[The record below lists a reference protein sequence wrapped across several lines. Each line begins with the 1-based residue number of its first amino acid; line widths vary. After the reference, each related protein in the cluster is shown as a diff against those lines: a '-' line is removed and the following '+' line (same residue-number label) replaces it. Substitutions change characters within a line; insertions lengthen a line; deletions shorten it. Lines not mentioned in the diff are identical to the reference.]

1 MNPLQRMLAVLAV
14 SIGAAVP
21 APAAEMTWGTK
32 KVVYAAVEPK
42 DLRVFLRDF
51 AAQQGVGVF
60 VDPEVKG
67 ELTGS
72 FDLTPRSMME
82 VLGRKFGLMWYFD
95 GRVLYV
101 YPSTS
106 VESSVIRLSK
116 ASPAQFQRTLE
127 RLGIADTR
135 YPVSFDGTRGSV
147 MVSGPKRYVE
157 LVRQAASSSDRDSDN
172 DGGTTS
178 VRVFSLKYAFAGDYT
193 VNSGGREFQVP
204 GVVTVLRQAFAGD
217 MQGRLIG
224 DGRRTG
230 MNPRRSLGDP
240 GESNGGG
247 NNTANAGGKNTGDNT
262 ERSNPNPILPTL
274 DGRGGKSSGKG
285 GGSGGGGGGAFGLG
299 LLEGQPDR
307 GDSENNGSSAR
318 GVPSFSAD
326 PRTNAVIVRDVPSR
340 IEQYE
345 AVIKRLDEQPRLV
358 ELETNIVEINSED
371 FSELGI
377 DWRATGKRGQIEF
390 GGGGLANSVTQ
401 PNGVTTAPNLNGS
414 ALQSLGNIAGTVLG
428 VMTGGRTQLLA
439 RISALEQ
446 ARKAT
451 VSAQPKVMTLN
462 NVEVALDAI
471 ETFYVP
477 VPGYQSSQLFD
488 VSAGTSIRLT
498 PSVISADAPAAGS
511 LAAEKDMVRLLIK
524 IEDGNITGQK
534 VSALPTVKRMTIDT
548 QSLIPDGSTLLIAG
562 YSKEIESRDQNGVP
576 VLSSVPVLGNLF
588 KSTAKNRTR
597 VERLFMITPRVVDV
611 RSAQMAQPLQM
622 LPSPQDTA
630 PASQRA
636 AADAAPSPAPAPAA
650 VIMRPARESA
660 LAPTAVPAFAPAPAT
675 APAPAP
681 APAPTP
687 APIPVPVLAAAPALA
702 VAPAPAPVP
711 AAPPNPAP
719 AAAPSAPA
727 LVAAAAALGLSPPRP
742 LVASAPPTGSSA
754 GSGVA
759 SNTRAGTVIAR
770 TDPPP
775 TASQAAWALGFA
787 AQRPVAVTASPTG
800 ANVAPPAA
808 PKAPDPAASAAAQ
821 GNGRAAR

>member
-1 MNPLQRMLAVLAV
+1 MTHIQRMFAVLAL
-14 SIGAAVP
+14 SISATVP
-21 APAAEMTWGTK
+21 AHAAEMAWGTK
-32 KVVYAAVEPK
+32 KVVYSAVEPK

-72 FDLTPRSMME
+72 FDLSPRSMME
-82 VLGRKFGLMWYFD
+82 LLGRKFGLMWYFD

-101 YPSTS
+101 YPSTA
-106 VESSVIRLSK
+106 VESSVIRLSR
-116 ASPAQFQRTLE
+116 ASPEQFQRTLD
-127 RLGIADTR
+127 RLGIADAR
-135 YPVSFDGTRGSV
+135 YPVSFDGTRGSA

-157 LVRQAASSSDRDSDN
+157 LVKQAASTSDRGGENN
-172 DGGTTS
+172 DDGSTS
-178 VRVFSLKYAFAGDYT
+178 IRVISLKYAFAGDYT
-193 VNSGGREFQVP
+193 VNSGGKEFRMP
-204 GVVTVLRQAFAGD
+204 GLVTVLRQAFNGD
-217 MQGRLIG
+217 VQGRLIG

-230 MNPRRSLGDP
+230 LNPRRPAGDP

-247 NNTANAGGKNTGDNT
+247 NNTANAGGKNAGDKSAGDNGD
-262 ERSNPNPILPTL
+262 RSNANPLLPML
-274 DGRGGKSSGKG
+274 DGRGGKN
-285 GGSGGGGGGAFGLG
+285 SGGGAANPG
-299 LLEGQPDR
+299 LLEGLLDR
-307 GDSENNGSSAR
+307 GESDNSGSSAR

-340 IEQYE
+340 IDQYE

-377 DWRATGKRGQIEF
+377 DWRAMGRRGQIEV
-390 GGGGLANSVTQ
+390 GGGGIANPVTQ
-401 PNGVTTAPNLNGS
+401 PNGVAPNPNGNP
-414 ALQSLGNIAGTVLG
+414 LQSLGNIAGTVLG

-446 ARKAT
+446 QRKAT

-477 VPGYQSSQLFD
+477 VGGYQSSQLFD

-498 PSVISADAPAAGS
+498 PSVIGADAPAAGVKE
-511 LAAEKDMVRLLIK
+511 ADKDMVRLLIK

-576 VLSSVPVLGNLF
+576 VLSSVPVFGNLF

-611 RSAQMAQPLQM
+611 RSAQTAQPLQM
-622 LPSPQDTA
+622 LPSGQDAA
-630 PASQRA
+630 PPAQRA
-636 AADAAPSPAPAPAA
+636 AADAAPSPAPAAVIVRPVRESVPAA
-650 VIMRPARESA
+650 ASA
-660 LAPTAVPAFAPAPAT
+660 SAPVPAIAV
-675 APAPAP
+675 
-681 APAPTP
+681 APAPT
-687 APIPVPVLAAAPALA
+687 AAPVPVVAAAPAPA
-702 VAPAPAPVP
+702 VAPAPASAPAP
-711 AAPPNPAP
+711 AAPPSPAPAP
-719 AAAPSAPA
+719 AAAPLSAPPPTA
-727 LVAAAAALGLSPPRP
+727 TYALGLSPARLP
-742 LVASAPPTGSSA
+742 VAPAPPPDANAGAGPSA
-754 GSGVA
+754 
-759 SNTRAGTVIAR
+759 RAGNVNAR

-775 TASQAAWALGFA
+775 GASQAAWALGF
-787 AQRPVAVTASPTG
+787 G
-800 ANVAPPAA
+800 APRPAA
-808 PKAPDPAASAAAQ
+808 AASAATPRNDA
-821 GNGRAAR
+821 NRPR

>member
-1 MNPLQRMLAVLAV
+1 MTHTQRLFAVLAL
-14 SIGAAVP
+14 SISATVP
-21 APAAEMTWGTK
+21 AHAAEMAWGTK

-72 FDLTPRSMME
+72 FDLSPRSMME
-82 VLGRKFGLMWYFD
+82 LLGRKFGLMWYFD

-101 YPSTS
+101 YPSTA

-116 ASPAQFQRTLE
+116 ASPEQFQRTLE

-135 YPVSFDGTRGSV
+135 YPVSFDGTRGSA

-157 LVRQAASSSDRDSDN
+157 LVKQAASTSDRNGDSNN
-172 DGGTTS
+172 DDGSTS
-178 VRVFSLKYAFAGDYT
+178 IRVISLKYAFAGDYT
-193 VNSGGREFQVP
+193 VNSGGKEFRMP
-204 GVVTVLRQAFAGD
+204 GVVTVLRQAFNGD
-217 MQGRLIG
+217 VQGRLIG
-224 DGRRTG
+224 DSRRTG
-230 MNPRRSLGDP
+230 LNPRRPVGDP

-247 NNTANAGGKNTGDNT
+247 NNTANAGGKNVGDKSAGDNGD
-262 ERSNPNPILPTL
+262 RSNANPLLPTL
-274 DGRGGKSSGKG
+274 DGRGGKN
-285 GGSGGGGGGAFGLG
+285 GGGAANLGPLEG
-299 LLEGQPDR
+299 LLDR
-307 GDSENNGSSAR
+307 GESENSGSSAR

-340 IEQYE
+340 IDQYE

-377 DWRATGKRGQIEF
+377 DWRAMGRRGQIEV
-390 GGGGLANSVTQ
+390 GGGGIANSVTQ
-401 PNGVTTAPNLNGS
+401 PNGVAPNPN
-414 ALQSLGNIAGTVLG
+414 ANPLQSLGNIAGTVLG

-477 VPGYQSSQLFD
+477 VAGYQSSQLFD

-498 PSVISADAPAAGS
+498 PSVIGADAPAAGVKE
-511 LAAEKDMVRLLIK
+511 AEKDMVRLLIK

-576 VLSSVPVLGNLF
+576 VLSSVPVFGNLF

-611 RSAQMAQPLQM
+611 RSAQTAQPLQM
-622 LPSPQDTA
+622 LPSGQDAA
-630 PASQRA
+630 PPAQRA
-636 AADAAPSPAPAPAA
+636 AADAAPSPAPAA
-650 VIMRPARESA
+650 VIVRPVRESV
-660 LAPTAVPAFAPAPAT
+660 TASASS
-675 APAPAP
+675 PAPAP
-681 APAPTP
+681 AIAVASAPTAAPTTAPAPVVAAAPAPAVAAAPASVAASVPAPAAQPSPAPTP
-687 APIPVPVLAAAPALA
+687 VAAPAS
-702 VAPAPAPVP
+702 
-711 AAPPNPAP
+711 PPPPTATY
-719 AAAPSAPA
+719 
-727 LVAAAAALGLSPPRP
+727 ALGLSPARLP
-742 LVASAPPTGSSA
+742 VASAPPANANANANANAGPSA
-754 GSGVA
+754 
-759 SNTRAGTVIAR
+759 RAGNVNAR
-770 TDPPP
+770 TDPSPG
-775 TASQAAWALGFA
+775 ASQAAWALGFGA
-787 AQRPVAVTASPTG
+787 PRPAS
-800 ANVAPPAA
+800 
-808 PKAPDPAASAAAQ
+808 AASAANPRND
-821 GNGRAAR
+821 GNGPR

>member
-1 MNPLQRMLAVLAV
+1 MTTTQRLFAVLAL
-14 SIGAAVP
+14 SISATVP
-21 APAAEMTWGTK
+21 TQAAEMAWGTK
-32 KVVYAAVEPK
+32 KVVYSAVEPK

-72 FDLTPRSMME
+72 FDLSPRSMME
-82 VLGRKFGLMWYFD
+82 LLGRKFGLMWYFD

-101 YPSTS
+101 YPSTA
-106 VESSVIRLSK
+106 VESSIIRLSK
-116 ASPAQFQRTLE
+116 ATPEQFQRTLD

-135 YPVSFDGTRGSV
+135 YPVSFDGTRGSA

-157 LVRQAASSSDRDSDN
+157 LVKQAASTSDRNGDN
-172 DGGTTS
+172 NTDDGSTS
-178 VRVFSLKYAFAGDYT
+178 IRVISLKYAFAADYS
-193 VNSGGREFQVP
+193 VNSGGKEFRMP
-204 GVVTVLRQAFAGD
+204 GVVTVLRQAFNGEL
-217 MQGRLIG
+217 QGPLIG

-230 MNPRRSLGDP
+230 LNPRRPVGDP

-247 NNTANAGGKNTGDNT
+247 NNTANAGGKNAGDKSAGEKSAGDNSD
-262 ERSNPNPILPTL
+262 RSNTNPLLPML
-274 DGRGGKSSGKG
+274 DGRGGKSN
-285 GGSGGGGGGAFGLG
+285 GGASKPG
-299 LLEGQPDR
+299 LLEGLLDR
-307 GDSENNGSSAR
+307 GESDNSGSSAR

-377 DWRATGKRGQIEF
+377 DWRAMGRRGQIEV
-390 GGGGLANSVTQ
+390 GGGGIANSVTQ
-401 PNGVTTAPNLNGS
+401 PNGVAPNLNGNS
-414 ALQSLGNIAGTVLG
+414 LQSLGNIAGTVLG

-477 VPGYQSSQLFD
+477 VGGYQSSQLFD

-498 PSVISADAPAAGS
+498 PSVIGADAPAAGVKE
-511 LAAEKDMVRLLIK
+511 AEKDMVRLLIK

-576 VLSSVPVLGNLF
+576 VLSSVPVFGNLF

-611 RSAQMAQPLQM
+611 RTAQTAQPLQM
-622 LPSPQDTA
+622 LPSGQDAA
-630 PASQRA
+630 PPAQRA
-636 AADAAPSPAPAPAA
+636 AADAAPSPAPAAVIVRPGRESQPAA
-650 VIMRPARESA
+650 VPAPAVAVVS
-660 LAPTAVPAFAPAPAT
+660 APTAASAPVVAAASASVPAPAVAA

-681 APAPTP
+681 AAQPS
-687 APIPVPVLAAAPALA
+687 
-702 VAPAPAPVP
+702 PAPAPV
-711 AAPPNPAP
+711 AAPMSVPPPTATY
-719 AAAPSAPA
+719 
-727 LVAAAAALGLSPPRP
+727 ALGLSPARLPVAP
-742 LVASAPPTGSSA
+742 APPASANAAASA
-754 GSGVA
+754 
-759 SNTRAGTVIAR
+759 RAGNVNPR

-775 TASQAAWALGFA
+775 GASQAAWALGF
-787 AQRPVAVTASPTG
+787 G
-800 ANVAPPAA
+800 APRPAA
-808 PKAPDPAASAAAQ
+808 AASAATPRNDA
-821 GNGRAAR
+821 NGPR